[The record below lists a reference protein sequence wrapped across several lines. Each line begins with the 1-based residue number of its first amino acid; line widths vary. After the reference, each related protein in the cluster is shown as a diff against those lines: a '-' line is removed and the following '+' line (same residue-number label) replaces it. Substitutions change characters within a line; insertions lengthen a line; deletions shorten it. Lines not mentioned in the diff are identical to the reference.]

1 MPGKSTLT
9 GNLVVL
15 KIRGVEIGRAQ
26 SITADSDFG
35 LEDVSGI
42 GNVEIQ
48 EHVNT
53 KITHTL
59 TIDKFIINKR
69 TLLEMGFV
77 PVSEDVLQMGVIDIE
92 ILTKD
97 TGTLIK
103 KYESCSCASYSLRVN
118 AHAIVGENATWRSLS
133 AAVEGSV

>member
-1 MPGKSTLT
+1 MASIGVLT
-9 GNLVVL
+9 GNFVIL
-15 KIRGVEIGRAQ
+15 KIGGQEIGRAQ
-26 SITADSDFG
+26 NCTCDTDFG

-42 GNVEIQ
+42 GDVEVK

-59 TIDKFIINKR
+59 TVDKFVISKM
-69 TLLEMGFV
+69 TLMEMGIV

-97 TGTLIK
+97 GALVK
-103 KYESCSCASYSLRVN
+103 KYESCKCANYSLRIA
-118 AHAIVGENATWRSLS
+118 AHAIIGENATWRALS
-133 AAVEGSV
+133 CTIA